1 MDRKNHL
8 TLLEMPDRDINHERI
23 KMALNDLNDP
33 YKEYEAIQGI
43 FSGLIEF
50 YETLDVPEAELI
62 VYDLNK
68 LMYYNQA
75 FYDDWLED
83 E

>member
-1 MDRKNHL
+1 MNDLKI
-8 TLLEMPDRDINHERI
+8 LEMPERDINYERI

-50 YETLDVPEAELI
+50 YQTLDAPEADLI